1 MNARA
6 GYGLGEEIH
15 DKGKKKLQT
24 MNGVAQSSNN
34 QITIL
39 TKCKLPVGKSIE
51 TESST
56 RGQTQKLGSGFRYSR
71 RLGFGTS
78 EWIHLHTQNRA
89 VDKTAARHRNSAHDA
104 VNIVWAR

>member
-6 GYGLGEEIH
+6 GCGVDEEIH
-15 DKGKKKLQT
+15 DKGVKKPQIK
-24 MNGVAQSSNN
+24 NGVTQSSNN

-39 TKCKLPVGKSIE
+39 TKWELPVGKSIE

-56 RGQTQKLGSGFRYSR
+56 HGQTQNRASGFRCSR

-104 VNIVWAR
+104 MNIVWAR